1 MNRPEHTLR
10 FLGGTET
17 VTGSKYLIE
26 SGGKRVLVDCGLF
39 QGYKALRE
47 RNREPFPVPP
57 DTIDAVLLTHAHLD
71 HSGYVPALVRDGFRG
86 PIITTTGTAE
96 LCSILLPDSAHL
108 LEEEAAHAARKGYSK
123 HNPPKPLYTIQDVE
137 QALSQFRTANFDDI
151 LDVVPGLKAT
161 FLPAGHILGAAQ
173 LHIDVAG
180 TSLHFTGDMGRQHDP
195 LMKPPR
201 EFEGADIL
209 ITESTY
215 GNRTH
220 PNIDPEKE
228 LAPALKP
235 VLDRGGVVV
244 IPAFAVGRTQ
254 GLMLHIWRL
263 MDRGEIPRVPIY
275 VNSPMA
281 ASATR
286 MYHKHQEE
294 HTIPIEEFEAVYDVA
309 HMVGTVEESKALN
322 ERHGPMIIIAAS
334 GMMTGGRVLHHLV
347 AFGEDPNN
355 AIVIS
360 GYQAGGTRGAL
371 LAEGAT
377 TLRIFGHDVP
387 IRAEVIQLE
396 SMSGHADSSEI
407 LEWMKRAPRAPKMT
421 YVTHGEMDA
430 ADRMR
435 FRISSELKWNVRA
448 PEHGETIDLQH
459 PQ

>member
-1 MNRPEHTLR
+1 MHKPEHTLR
-10 FLGGTET
+10 FLGGTGT

-57 DTIDAVLLTHAHLD
+57 DTIDAVVLTHAHLD
-71 HSGYVPALVRDGFRG
+71 HSGYIPALVRDGFRG
-86 PIITTTGTAE
+86 NIVTTTGTAE

-137 QALSQFRTANFDDI
+137 QSLSQFRTADFDEK
-151 LDVVPGLKAT
+151 LEVVPGVTVT

-209 ITESTY
+209 IAESTY
-215 GNRTH
+215 GNRMH
-220 PNIDPEKE
+220 PNIDPESE

-263 MDRGEIPRVPIY
+263 MELGKIPRVPIY

-286 MYHKHQEE
+286 MYHRHQEE
-294 HTIPIEEFEAVYDVA
+294 HTIPDQDFDAVYDVA

-322 ERHGPMIIIAAS
+322 EKHGPMIIIAAS

-347 AFGEDPNN
+347 AFGDDPNN
-355 AIVIS
+355 AILIS

-377 TLRIFGHDVP
+377 ALRIFGRDVP

-396 SMSGHADSSEI
+396 SMSGHADSQEI
-407 LEWMKRAPRAPKMT
+407 LDWMSRAPRAPRMT
-421 YVTHGEMDA
+421 YVTHGEPDA

-435 FRISSELKWNVRA
+435 FRISDELKWNVRA
-448 PEHGETIDLQH
+448 PEHEDVIDLQH
-459 PQ
+459 PA

>member
-1 MNRPEHTLR
+1 MKRAEHTLQ
-10 FLGGTET
+10 FLGGTGT

-86 PIITTTGTAE
+86 PIIATTGTAE

-108 LEEEAAHAARKGYSK
+108 LEEEAAHAALKGYSK
-123 HNPPKPLYTIQDVE
+123 HNPPKPLYTIQNVE
-137 QALSQFRTANFDDI
+137 QALSQFRTADFDEV
-151 LDVVPGLKAT
+151 LDVVQGVKAT
-161 FLPAGHILGAAQ
+161 FLPAGHILGASQ
-173 LHIDVAG
+173 LHIEVAG
-180 TSLHFTGDMGRQHDP
+180 TTLHFTGDMGRQHDP

-201 EFEGADIL
+201 EFEGAEIL

-228 LAPALKP
+228 LGPALKP

-294 HTIPIEEFEAVYDVA
+294 HTIPVEEFEAVYDVA
-309 HMVGTVEESKALN
+309 HMVGTVEESKTLN
-322 ERHGPMIIIAAS
+322 EKHGPMIIIAAS

-371 LAEGAT
+371 LAEGAK

-387 IRAEVIQLE
+387 IKAEVIQLQ
-396 SMSGHADSSEI
+396 SMSGHADSQEI
-407 LEWMKRAPRAPKMT
+407 LDWMKRSPKAPKMT
-421 YVTHGEMDA
+421 YVTHGELDA

-435 FRISSELKWNVRA
+435 FRISSELKWKVRA
-448 PEHGETIDLQH
+448 PEHGEVIDLQD

>member
-1 MNRPEHTLR
+1 MRSVEHTLT

-26 SGGKRVLVDCGLF
+26 SAGHRILVDCGLF
-39 QGYKALRE
+39 QGYKSLRE

-71 HSGYVPALVRDGFRG
+71 HSGYIPALVRDGFRG
-86 PIITTTGTAE
+86 PIISTTGTAE

-108 LEEEAAHAARKGYSK
+108 LEEEATHAARKGYSK
-123 HNPPKPLYTIQDVE
+123 HNPPKPLYTFQDVD
-137 QALSQFRTANFDDI
+137 QALSQFRTARFDEV
-151 LDVVPGLKAT
+151 LEVVPGVSVT
-161 FLPAGHILGAAQ
+161 FLPAGHILGASQ
-173 LHIDVAG
+173 LHIEVAG

-201 EFEGADIL
+201 AFEGADIL
-209 ITESTY
+209 IAESTY
-215 GNRTH
+215 GNRSH

-228 LAPALKP
+228 LGPALKP
-235 VLDRGGVVV
+235 VLERGGVVV

-263 MDRGEIPRVPIY
+263 MDQGLIPRVPIY

-286 MYHKHQEE
+286 MYHKHHEE
-294 HTIPIEEFEAVYDVA
+294 HTISPEEFEAVYDVA

-322 ERHGPMIIIAAS
+322 EKHGPMIIIAAS

-355 AIVIS
+355 AIVLS
-360 GYQAGGTRGAL
+360 GYQAGGTRGAY
-371 LAEGAT
+371 LAAGER

-387 IRAEVIQLE
+387 IRAQVIQLQ
-396 SMSGHADSSEI
+396 SMSGHADADEM
-407 LEWMKRAPRAPKMT
+407 LAWMKAAAHPPRMT
-421 YVTHGEMDA
+421 YITHGEIDA

-435 FRISSELKWNVRA
+435 WRVASELSWNVRA
-448 PEHGETIDLQH
+448 PHHGEAIDLTH
-459 PQ
+459 PR

>member
-1 MNRPEHTLR
+1 MKRPEHTLR
-10 FLGGTET
+10 FLGGTGT

-26 SGGKRVLVDCGLF
+26 SGGKRVLIDCGLF
-39 QGYKALRE
+39 QGYKTLRE

-86 PIITTTGTAE
+86 PIITTAGTAE

-108 LEEEAAHAARKGYSK
+108 LEEDATHAARKGYSK
-123 HNPPKPLYTIQDVE
+123 HNPPKPLYTIHDVD
-137 QALSQFRTANFDDI
+137 QALSQFRTAGFDEV
-151 LDVVPGLKAT
+151 LDVVPGMKAT

-173 LHIDVAG
+173 LHIEVAG
-180 TSLHFTGDMGRQHDP
+180 TSMHFTGDMGRQHDP

-201 EFEGADIL
+201 EFEGADIVV
-209 ITESTY
+209 TESTY

-220 PNIDPEKE
+220 PNIDPEAE
-228 LAPALKP
+228 LGPALKP

-263 MDRGEIPRVPIY
+263 MERGEIPRVPIY

-286 MYHKHQEE
+286 MYHPHQEE
-294 HTIPIEEFEAVYDVA
+294 HTIPVDEFESVYDVA
-309 HMVGTVEESKALN
+309 HMVGTVEESKKLN
-322 ERHGPMIIIAAS
+322 ERHGPMVIIAAS

-347 AFGEDPNN
+347 AFGDDPNN

-360 GYQAGGTRGAL
+360 GYQAGGTRGAF
-371 LAEGAT
+371 LAQGAT
-377 TLRIFGHDVP
+377 SLRIFGRDVP
-387 IRAEVIQLE
+387 IRAEVIKLE
-396 SMSGHADSSEI
+396 SMSGHADSTEI
-407 LEWMKRAPRAPKMT
+407 LDWMKRSKTAPKMT

-435 FRISSELKWNVRA
+435 FRISSELHWKVRA
-448 PEHGETIDLQH
+448 PEHGEIINLQD

>member
-1 MNRPEHTLR
+1 
-10 FLGGTET
+10 
-17 VTGSKYLIE
+17 
-26 SGGKRVLVDCGLF
+26 
-39 QGYKALRE
+39 
-47 RNREPFPVPP
+47 
-57 DTIDAVLLTHAHLD
+57 
-71 HSGYVPALVRDGFRG
+71 LVRDGFRG
-86 PIITTTGTAE
+86 QIISTTGTAE

-108 LEEEAAHAARKGYSK
+108 LEEEASHAARKGFSS
-123 HNPPKPLYTIQDVE
+123 HTPPTPLYTIQDVE
-137 QALSQFRTANFDDI
+137 QALSQFRTARFDEVLEI
-151 LDVVPGLKAT
+151 LPGITAT
-161 FLPAGHILGAAQ
+161 FLPAGHILGASQ
-173 LHIDVAG
+173 LHIEVAG

-201 EFEGADIL
+201 AFEGADIL
-209 ITESTY
+209 IAESTY
-215 GNRTH
+215 GNRSH

-228 LAPALKP
+228 LGPALKP

-263 MDRGEIPRVPIY
+263 MDQGLIPRVPIY

-294 HTIPIEEFEAVYDVA
+294 HTIPPEEFDAVYDVA

-347 AFGEDPNN
+347 AFGQDPNN

-360 GYQAGGTRGAL
+360 GYQAGGTRGAY
-371 LAEGAT
+371 LAAGERS
-377 TLRIFGHDVP
+377 LRIFGRDVP

-396 SMSGHADSSEI
+396 SMSGHADADEM
-407 LEWMKRAPRAPKMT
+407 LAWMKTAPTPPRMT
-421 YVTHGEMDA
+421 YITHGEMDA
-430 ADRMR
+430 SDRMR
-435 FRISSELKWNVRA
+435 WRVASELKWNVRA
-448 PEHGETIDLQH
+448 PHHGEEIDLNNPH
-459 PQ
+459 

>member
-1 MNRPEHTLR
+1 MHKPEHTLR
-10 FLGGTET
+10 FLGGTGT

-39 QGYKALRE
+39 QGVKSLRE

-86 PIITTTGTAE
+86 PIISTSGTAE

-108 LEEEAAHAARKGYSK
+108 LEEEAAHAAHKGYSK
-123 HNPPKPLYTIQDVE
+123 HNPPTPLYTIQNVE
-137 QALSQFRTANFDDI
+137 QALSQFRIASFDEV
-151 LDVVPGLKAT
+151 LDVVPGMKAT
-161 FLPAGHILGAAQ
+161 FLPAGHILGASQ

-195 LMKPPR
+195 MMKPPR

-209 ITESTY
+209 ISESTY

-220 PNIDPEKE
+220 PNIDPESE
-228 LAPALKP
+228 LSPAIKP

-254 GLMLHIWRL
+254 GLMLHMWRL

-281 ASATR
+281 ANATR

-294 HTIPIEEFEAVYDVA
+294 QTIPAKEFEAVYDVA

-355 AIVIS
+355 AILIS

-377 TLRIFGHDVP
+377 SLRIFGHDVP

-396 SMSGHADSSEI
+396 SLSGHADSDEI
-407 LEWMKRAPRAPKMT
+407 LEWMKRSPRAPKMT
-421 YVTHGEMDA
+421 YVTHGERDA
-430 ADRMR
+430 ADSMCS
-435 FRISSELKWNVRA
+435 RISSGLKWNVRA

>member
-1 MNRPEHTLR
+1 MKRPEHTLR
-10 FLGGTET
+10 FLGGTGT

-26 SGGKRVLVDCGLF
+26 SGGKRVLIDCGLF
-39 QGYKALRE
+39 QGYKTLRE

-86 PIITTTGTAE
+86 PIITTSGTAE

-137 QALSQFRTANFDDI
+137 QALSQFRTADFDEV
-151 LDVVPGLKAT
+151 LDVVSGVKAT

-173 LHIDVAG
+173 LHLEVAG

-201 EFEGADIL
+201 DFEGADIVV
-209 ITESTY
+209 TESTY

-220 PNIDPEKE
+220 PNIDPEAE
-228 LAPALKP
+228 LGPALKP

-263 MDRGEIPRVPIY
+263 MEQGVIPRVPIY

-294 HTIPIEEFEAVYDVA
+294 HTIPVEEFESVYDVA
-309 HMVGTVEESKALN
+309 HMVGTVEESKKLN
-322 ERHGPMIIIAAS
+322 ERHGPMVIIAAS

-347 AFGEDPNN
+347 AFGDDPNN

-371 LAEGAT
+371 LADGAT
-377 TLRIFGHDVP
+377 SLRIFGRDVP

-396 SMSGHADSSEI
+396 SMSGHADSTEI
-407 LEWMKRAPRAPKMT
+407 IEWMKRSKSTPKMT
-421 YVTHGEMDA
+421 YVTHGELDA

-435 FRISSELKWNVRA
+435 FRISSELHWKVRA
-448 PEHGETIDLQH
+448 PEHGEIIDLQD

>member
-1 MNRPEHTLR
+1 MGKVEHTLK

-26 SGGKRVLVDCGLF
+26 SAGTRILVDCGLF
-39 QGYKALRE
+39 QGYKSLRE

-57 DTIDAVLLTHAHLD
+57 DTIDVVLLTHAHLD

-86 PIITTTGTAE
+86 HIISTTGTAE

-108 LEEEAAHAARKGYSK
+108 LEEEASHAVRKGYSK
-123 HNPPKPLYTIQDVE
+123 HTPPTPLYTIQDVE
-137 QALSQFRTANFDDI
+137 QALSQFRTARFDEVLEI
-151 LDVVPGLKAT
+151 APGITAT
-161 FLPAGHILGAAQ
+161 FLPAGHILGASQ
-173 LHIDVAG
+173 LHIEVAG
-180 TSLHFTGDMGRQHDP
+180 TSLHFTGDLGRQHDP

-201 EFEGADIL
+201 SYEGSDIL
-209 ITESTY
+209 IAESTY
-215 GNRTH
+215 GNRSH

-228 LAPALKP
+228 LGPALKP

-263 MDRGEIPRVPIY
+263 MDQGLIPRVPIY

-294 HTIPIEEFEAVYDVA
+294 HTIPAEEFDAVYDVA

-322 ERHGPMIIIAAS
+322 EKHGPMIIIAAS

-355 AIVIS
+355 AIVLS
-360 GYQAGGTRGAL
+360 GYQAGGTRGAY
-371 LAEGAT
+371 LAAGER
-377 TLRIFGHDVP
+377 TLRIFGRDVP
-387 IRAEVIQLE
+387 IRADVIQLQ
-396 SMSGHADSSEI
+396 SMSGHADADEM
-407 LEWMKRAPRAPKMT
+407 LAWMKTAPHAPTMT
-421 YVTHGEMDA
+421 YITHGEIDA

-435 FRISSELKWNVRA
+435 WRVASELKWNVRA
-448 PEHGETIDLQH
+448 PHHGEEIDLTH
-459 PQ
+459 PR